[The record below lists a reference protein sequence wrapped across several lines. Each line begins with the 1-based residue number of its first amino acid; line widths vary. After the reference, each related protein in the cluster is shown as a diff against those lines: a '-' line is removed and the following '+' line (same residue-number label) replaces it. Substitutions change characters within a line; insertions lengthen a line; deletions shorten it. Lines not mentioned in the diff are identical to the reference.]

1 MLHVCIHLKH
11 RLSTLSLPERVIL
24 NCGIVGIFSDSKIT
38 PKGNPLDTLC
48 ATLEEKMQFEEGER
62 DLVVSI
68 LSVPKT
74 VLKRSG

>member
-1 MLHVCIHLKH
+1 MGV
-11 RLSTLSLPERVIL
+11 
-24 NCGIVGIFSDSKIT
+24 FSDAKIT

-68 LSVPKT
+68 YLVSFLAPG
-74 VLKRSG
+74 LLASLLFFICRSPTQ